1 MPIHVTWG
9 NPEKTYTVFEFTGR
23 WTWDDYHGAVKA
35 GYEMVKDVPQTV
47 NILLDIRNSNLFPS
61 NMLSHFRTSMD
72 RPPKQF
78 DLAVVV
84 SNSGFVQ
91 AIARI
96 IDTLY
101 GKKGVSF
108 KIVKTIEEA
117 EALFKAHDQQ
127 NVSTG
132 SIPSGS

>member
-1 MPIHVTWG
+1 MPINVRWG
-9 NPEKTYTVFEFTGR
+9 NEANTYTVFEFKGR
-23 WTWDDYHGAVKA
+23 WTWDDYHSAIKA
-35 GYEMVKDVPQTV
+35 GYELVKDKPYTV

-72 RPPKQF
+72 RPPKSF

-108 KIVKTIEEA
+108 RIVKTMEEA
-117 EALFKAHDQQ
+117 ETIFSKHDQQ
-127 NVSTG
+127 PH
-132 SIPSGS
+132 I